1 MKRFLVIMLVLAVMA
16 SLFSTTFAAKKFTI
30 AGIVFQEDQFMKT
43 ILAGMK
49 AAADKYGVELLTAN
63 TANQPTKEVEVVNTY
78 TARGVDA
85 ICITTLDANASV
97 PALKAANDKGI
108 KIVCFNNAINADFP
122 VSTLQSSQVDLGQNS
137 GKAAAEYIKTVL
149 KGKKTIK
156 VATLNF
162 KPQLPSQSDA
172 RENGFLDQIKSLPGV
187 KIVAQ
192 QAAWTVDMAVPKAS
206 DILTAN
212 KDLDIAYGC
221 NDGGTKG
228 WVLAAK
234 NAKKNLAVFG
244 IDVDQEAADML
255 LSKDNILQGVCGQD
269 PFQQGYMSIEF
280 AVKSLNGESVE
291 KAVVVPGKLFSRTSK
306 TLKADLDTFLNA
318 AK

>member
-1 MKRFLVIMLVLAVMA
+1 MKRLLVILFVLAMVV
-16 SLFSTTFAAKKFTI
+16 SLFATTFAEKKYTI

-49 AAADKYGVELLTAN
+49 AAADKYGVELLTSN
-63 TANQPTKEVEVVNTY
+63 TANAITKEVEVVDTY

-85 ICITTLDANASV
+85 ICITTLDADASV
-97 PALKAANDKGI
+97 PALQAANDAGI
-108 KIVCFNNAINADFP
+108 TIVCFNNAINADFP
-122 VSTLQSSQVDLGQNS
+122 VATLQSSQTDLGSNS
-137 GKAAAEYIKTVL
+137 GKAAAAYIKAKL
-149 KGKKTIK
+149 KSKKVIK

-162 KPQLPSQSDA
+162 KPQLPAQSDA
-172 RENGFLDQIKSLPGV
+172 RENGFLDQIKDDSRV
-187 KIVAQ
+187 KVVSQ
-192 QAAWTVDMAVPKAS
+192 QGAWTVDMAVPKAG

-234 NAKKNLAVFG
+234 NAGKKLAVFG
-244 IDVDQEAADML
+244 IDVDQQASEML
-255 LSKDNILQGVCGQD
+255 LSKDNILQAVCGQD
-269 PFQQGYMSIEF
+269 PFGQGYMSIEF
-280 AVKSLNGESVE
+280 AVKALNGESVQ
-291 KAVVVPGKLFSRTSK
+291 KDVVVPGKLFSRTSK
-306 TLKADLDTFLNA
+306 TLKADLDAFLNA

>member
-1 MKRFLVIMLVLAVMA
+1 MKRFLIVMLVLAVML
-16 SLFSTTFAAKKFTI
+16 SLFSTTFAAKKYTI

-49 AAADKYGVELLTAN
+49 AAAAKYDVELLTSN
-63 TANQPTKEVEVVNTY
+63 TANQLTKEVEVVNTY

-85 ICITTLDANASV
+85 ICITTLDADGSV
-97 PALKAANDKGI
+97 PALQAANDNGI
-108 KIVCFNNAINADFP
+108 KVVCFNNAINADFP

-137 GKAAAEYIKTVL
+137 GKAAAAYIKTKL
-149 KGKKTIK
+149 KGKKTIN

-162 KPQLPSQSDA
+162 KPQVPAQSDA
-172 RENGFLDQIKSLPGV
+172 RENGFLDEIKDLPGV
-187 KIVAQ
+187 KIVAK
-192 QAAWTVDMAVPKAS
+192 QAAWTVDMAVPKAG

-212 KDLDIAYGC
+212 KVLDIAYGC

-234 NAKKNLAVFG
+234 NAKRKLAVFG

-255 LSKDNILQGVCGQD
+255 LSKDNLLQAVCGQN
-269 PFQQGYMSIEF
+269 PYQQGYMSIEF
-280 AVKSLNGESVE
+280 AVKALNGESVQ
-291 KAVVVPGKLFSRTSK
+291 KDVIVPGALFSRTSK
-306 TLKADLDTFLNA
+306 TLKADLEKFLNA
-318 AK
+318 AN

>member
-1 MKRFLVIMLVLAVMA
+1 MKKLLVVMLVLMMVVC
-16 SLFSTTFAAKKFTI
+16 LFTTSFAAKKYTV

-49 AAADKYGVELLTAN
+49 SAAAKEGITLLTAN
-63 TANQPTKEVEVVNTY
+63 TANQLQKEIDTVNTY

-85 ICITTLDANASV
+85 ICITTLDANGSV
-97 PALKAANDKGI
+97 PALKAAYDKGI

-122 VSTLQSSQVDLGQNS
+122 VSTLQSSNTDLGANS
-137 GKAAAEYIKTVL
+137 GKAAAAYIKAAL
-149 KGKKTIK
+149 KGKATIK

-162 KPQLPSQSDA
+162 KPQLPQQSDQ
-172 RENGFLDQIKSLPGV
+172 RENGFLDQIKDLPGV

-192 QAAWTVDMAVPKAS
+192 QSAWTVDMSVPKAG
-206 DILTAN
+206 DIITAN
-212 KDLDIAYGC
+212 PDLDIAYGC

-234 NAKKNLAVFG
+234 NAGKKIAVFG

-255 LSKDNILQGVCGQD
+255 LSNDNILQAVCGQN
-269 PFQQGYMSIEF
+269 PYQQGYQSIEF
-280 AVKSLNGESVE
+280 AVSALKGKKVQKS
-291 KAVVVPGKLFSRTSK
+291 VVVPGALFSRTSK
-306 TLKADLDTFLNA
+306 TLKADLDKFLNA